1 MVLGV
6 GLLVREAFSFWTG
19 HPYDFEVWI
28 RTGYEVAHGTNPY
41 DGFWPAVPGVSF
53 SFLSQTLTSAA
64 YLPFW
69 SGLLGGL
76 YRFWEAVG
84 GGNRFALYF
93 LLKQPG
99 ILADIATAYLLC
111 RLVQRWTSNGRAAA
125 AVLSFWALFPYAIAI
140 TAIWGQFDSIVVMVL
155 LALLYVRDPLERNL
169 VNGVGIFVKWLTVIF
184 LPLEFLRE
192 RGLRRLG
199 VLVALA
205 VPLVL
210 TVTIFVIA
218 GWSFSQVVPLATS
231 QSSGDGLG
239 MNLAFPLSLGAV
251 VGALSSVPHF
261 YTVIPY
267 AWVPGV
273 ILAGVVA
280 ARWVRAN
287 EPRAELRAMLLI
299 VSVFLLL
306 RWGLYEQVHALP
318 VLAGRP
324 GRRGVP
330 PWEACPPRL
339 HDRAVGGFPPREQR
353 PGTSVPRAGR
363 FGGCGVHDGDRR
375 EQRLGVRSDGGPHV
389 ARVPDRG
396 HADSM
401 DPHPRAGRA
410 VPPTVAARL
419 ATGTL
424 SGGCD
429 RAWHMRRPPHPA
441 SRRGVKTLERTPRCP
456 PGLGIGEGS
465 RERSGR
471 KR

>member
-41 DGFWPAVPGVSF
+41 DGFWPAVLGVSF

-306 RWGLYEQVHALP
+306 RWGLYEQYMLYLFSLAALD
-318 VLAGRP
+318 VAAFHP
-324 GRRGVP
+324 GRRALLVFTTVLSAVFLLVNNDLGLPFLAPVDSGVVAFTMGIDASSGWGFARTVGLTLLAFLIVVTLIQWIRTLVRDEP
-330 PWEACPPRL
+330 SPRPWLLAW
-339 HDRAVGGFPPREQR
+339 R
-353 PGTSVPRAGR
+353 PGLSPAAAT
-363 FGGCGVHDGDRR
+363 
-375 EQRLGVRSDGGPHV
+375 VR
-389 ARVPDRG
+389 
-396 HADSM
+396 
-401 DPHPRAGRA
+401 
-410 VPPTVAARL
+410 
-419 ATGTL
+419 GT
-424 SGGCD
+424 
-429 RAWHMRRPPHPA
+429 
-441 SRRGVKTLERTPRCP
+441 
-456 PGLGIGEGS
+456 
-465 RERSGR
+465 
-471 KR
+471 